1 MPGLKINSI
10 KASGFLSFESIELV
24 NLNEN
29 LNFVVGPNGAGKTN
43 FTKLMGFIKMAI
55 LKPYNFPY
63 SANIQ
68 NYLKRDSR
76 QIKIEADIDLILS
89 GEEIE
94 MISLATAIIFFKIN
108 IIMKPFNSSN
118 YILSFQ
124 NTTKFFNYLWKEI
137 FNKGKLIIEYD
148 DISKSHKIFYKS
160 IKIEKIAID
169 IVNNFLVT
177 GYVENGYDYHQNNFG
192 SIQSDRKKEEI
203 IGNINDIASYLNKN
217 TDYNDFFRAWYNEDV
232 KYSLLLEN
240 FNRFG
245 TDNKIDGEI
254 DNISK
259 VIKYAENFFI
269 KDSQLDLSI
278 GTNRVSIST
287 IFMWIFENSIVTLDN
302 FRCPSKNILS
312 IKEINEMQN
321 FDSNNLYPYLLQL
334 KINKFDDYNKV
345 KETFEKLSNGKNFDV
360 RVAEIKEFSNGTNIL
375 PLPKPQNWG
384 LSETTDAQIN
394 QNINSV
400 DVSIIDHKL
409 ELQLY
414 FKDGQDS
421 EEYSFE
427 FSPAGYYEM
436 LTLSAV
442 IAGNNNKV
450 IILDEPAQNLY
461 PTLQHKLLLEIDRY
475 NKKNGNQ
482 FFIITHSPDLVEID
496 KKDKK
501 GNIFIFRNKDTNTE
515 ISRFKPENLERIQ
528 LFKYEELKRLFF
540 AKGVVL
546 VEGFSEE
553 ILAKRLIR
561 NNDFFERIKGRG
573 KFNNDVSIGDI
584 EIVNIEGIG
593 SLVNYIKLIGKLG
606 LHYVAIIDSDIFNP
620 EKYNNKKKK
629 DGIKKAIDSINTFA
643 SLVGEKKIDISDLKS
658 EMLNNKLKNIKSG
671 LENQY
676 YTYCQDPNFEEY
688 AKKEFGE
695 GFYEGYLKWCGKRFA
710 TDDSVCEN
718 HKKTNYSLYL
728 TEEDKIFDKI
738 IKGKKFRIYTEAVRC
753 LMRQIS

>member
-10 KASGFLSFESIELV
+10 KASGFLSFENIELK

-29 LNFVVGPNGAGKTN
+29 INFIVGPNGSGKTN
-43 FTKLMGFIKMAI
+43 FAKLIGFIKKVI
-55 LKPYNFPY
+55 LSPYNFPY
-63 SANIQ
+63 SVDIQ
-68 NYLKRDSR
+68 NYLKKDSR

-94 MISLATAIIFFKIN
+94 MISLATAMIFFKKN
-108 IIMKPFNSSN
+108 NTKEPTSTDPNSLA
-118 YILSFQ
+118 LSLQ
-124 NTTKFFNYLWKEI
+124 NSISFFNFFWKEK
-137 FNKGKLIIEYD
+137 FTKGKLIIEYD
-148 DISKSHKIFYKS
+148 DVSKNHSIFYKLTNE
-160 IKIEKIAID
+160 EKIVID

-177 GYVENGYDYHQNNFG
+177 GYVENGYDYHQT
-192 SIQSDRKKEEI
+192 DEKKEKI
-203 IGNINDIASYLNKN
+203 IGNINDIASCLNKN
-217 TDYNDFFRAWYNEDV
+217 TDYNDFFRVWYNEDV

-259 VIKYAENFFI
+259 VIKYAEKYFI
-269 KDSQLDLSI
+269 KDSQLGLSI

-345 KETFEKLSNGKNFDV
+345 KETFEKLSNGKSFDV
-360 RVAEIKEFSNGTNIL
+360 RVKEIKEFSDKTNIHPWTSPTSQTL
-375 PLPKPQNWG
+375 
-384 LSETTDAQIN
+384 DAQIN

-400 DVSIIDHKL
+400 NVYIIDHKL

-414 FKDGQDS
+414 FKDSQYS
-421 EEYSFE
+421 EEYPFE

-461 PTLQHKLLLEIDRY
+461 PTLQHKLLLEIDKY
-475 NKKNGNQ
+475 SKDNKNQ
-482 FFIITHSPDLVEID
+482 YIIITHSPDLVKID
-496 KKDKK
+496 EESIK
-501 GNIFIFRNKDTNTE
+501 NIFIFRQKDKATSINKFEPDKLNQ
-515 ISRFKPENLERIQ
+515 ISF
-528 LFKYEELKRLFF
+528 FKYEELKRLFF
-540 AKGVVL
+540 AKGAIL

-561 NNDFFERIKGRG
+561 NNDFFEKIKGSK
-573 KFNNDVSIGDI
+573 KFNNDVNIGDI

-593 SLVNYIKLIGKLG
+593 SLVNYIKLIEKLG
-606 LHYVAIIDSDIFNP
+606 LHYVAIIDSDIFDDPKKIEDNKKTIDNIGNFLRLSDTELSNVKDELKNRCHAFYQESENSNNF
-620 EKYNNKKKK
+620 EKYVEEEFGSEFKENYIIWCKEKFGL
-629 DGIKKAIDSINTFA
+629 DGDDCDSK
-643 SLVGEKKIDISDLKS
+643 SRKKI
-658 EMLNNKLKNIKSG
+658 
-671 LENQY
+671 
-676 YTYCQDPNFEEY
+676 
-688 AKKEFGE
+688 
-695 GFYEGYLKWCGKRFA
+695 
-710 TDDSVCEN
+710 
-718 HKKTNYSLYL
+718 NYPLYL
-728 TEEDKIFDKI
+728 TENEKLFNEIINGDKLKI
-738 IKGKKFRIYTEAVRC
+738 YSDAIQYLIE
-753 LMRQIS
+753 QINKNEIDLI